1 VVRENMLKKIHVS
14 SAGVPAASRLCGYV
28 GNSGSVTKGSE
39 LAQTELSIYPQSKFV
54 LKYYGQITILRNIE
68 TILMTED
75 TMAQIM
81 IKDVA
86 KSLIDKMPD
95 NATWD
100 DLMYEIYVRQAIESG
115 LEDSKAGRT
124 KDVSDIRKKYGLPA

>member
-1 VVRENMLKKIHVS
+1 
-14 SAGVPAASRLCGYV
+14 
-28 GNSGSVTKGSE
+28 
-39 LAQTELSIYPQSKFV
+39 

-68 TILMTED
+68 TILITED
-75 TMAQIM
+75 TMGQLM

-124 KDVSDIRKKYGLPA
+124 KDVGEIRKKYGLPA

>member
-1 VVRENMLKKIHVS
+1 
-14 SAGVPAASRLCGYV
+14 
-28 GNSGSVTKGSE
+28 
-39 LAQTELSIYPQSKFV
+39 
-54 LKYYGQITILRNIE
+54 
-68 TILMTED
+68 
-75 TMAQIM
+75 MAQYK
-81 IKDVA
+81 IKEVA

-124 KDVSDIRKKYGLPA
+124 KDVGEIRKKYGLPA

>member
-1 VVRENMLKKIHVS
+1 
-14 SAGVPAASRLCGYV
+14 
-28 GNSGSVTKGSE
+28 
-39 LAQTELSIYPQSKFV
+39 
-54 LKYYGQITILRNIE
+54 
-68 TILMTED
+68 
-75 TMAQIM
+75 M

-100 DLMYEIYVRQAIESG
+100 DLMYEIYARQAIESG

-124 KDVSDIRKKYGLPA
+124 KDVGEIRLNRSGKLLKAHTVLSII

>member
-1 VVRENMLKKIHVS
+1 MKIMLNNVYLISGRVRRGCGS
-14 SAGVPAASRLCGYV
+14 TRAGSLQAPALMG
-28 GNSGSVTKGSE
+28 
-39 LAQTELSIYPQSKFV
+39 LSIYPQSIFV
-54 LKYYGQITILRNIE
+54 LKCYGQIIILRYKDENI
-68 TILMTED
+68 TID
-75 TMAQIM
+75 DFHSMAQTM

-124 KDVSDIRKKYGLPA
+124 KDVGEIRKKYGLPA

>member
-1 VVRENMLKKIHVS
+1 M
-14 SAGVPAASRLCGYV
+14 
-28 GNSGSVTKGSE
+28 
-39 LAQTELSIYPQSKFV
+39 YPQGIFV
-54 LKYYGQITILRNIE
+54 LKCNGQINILIYKDNII
-68 TILMTED
+68 TTEAFHN
-75 TMAQIM
+75 MAQIM
-81 IKDVA
+81 IKYIA

-124 KDVSDIRKKYGLPA
+124 KDVGEIRKKYGLPA